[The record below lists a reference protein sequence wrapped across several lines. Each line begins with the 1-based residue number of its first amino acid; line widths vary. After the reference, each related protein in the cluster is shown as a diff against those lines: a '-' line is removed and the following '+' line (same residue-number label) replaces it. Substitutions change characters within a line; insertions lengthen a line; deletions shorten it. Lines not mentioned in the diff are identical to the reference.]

1 MQEEG
6 NDVKLEAMDEEEE
19 EDINYSCLDIN
30 IKEELIEGPETL
42 GEAEELLGKES
53 RRKKK
58 KKKKSKSA
66 DPVAGDVMDQLEGA
80 ETDRQRRRKE
90 KKWRKRAN
98 KLAQG
103 GKSEAKVTVAE
114 GDNAADKSPKK
125 KKKKSDSQVET
136 PTKKDKRDSNPGE
149 EIRKKK
155 KKTSK
160 KKKNIKSE

>member
-58 KKKKSKSA
+58 KKKKSKRA

-114 GDNAADKSPKK
+114 EDNAADKSPKK
-125 KKKKSDSQVET
+125 KKSDSQVET
-136 PTKKDKRDSNPGE
+136 PKKKDKRDSNPGE

-160 KKKNIKSE
+160 KKKSIKSE